1 MSNEGVK
8 LGRLTLLEKAKLLNT
23 FDGEFFLFWSIVFI
37 RGVNFYILYY
47 YAKKFFTF
55 LKKLENIKEIFF

>member
-23 FDGEFFLFWSIVFI
+23 FDGEFFFCQKYLIEELTFI
-37 RGVNFYILYY
+37 FYIIMQ
-47 YAKKFFTF
+47 KNF
-55 LKKLENIKEIFF
+55 LLF